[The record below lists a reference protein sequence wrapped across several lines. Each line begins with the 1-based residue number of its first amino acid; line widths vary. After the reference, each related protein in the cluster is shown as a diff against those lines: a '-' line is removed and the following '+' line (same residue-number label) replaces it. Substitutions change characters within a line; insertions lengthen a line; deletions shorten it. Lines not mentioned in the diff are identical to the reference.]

1 MDRARE
7 MYGERSRQLA
17 GECRVPEAGG
27 SDLDPAEWLELRRR
41 LIDAEREALFDL
53 IDEGTVPIAVIRE
66 VERDLD
72 LEEERLNRTPVASA

>member
-1 MDRARE
+1 VA
-7 MYGERSRQLA
+7 
-17 GECRVPEAGG
+17 EAGG
-27 SDLDPAEWLELRRR
+27 NDLDPAAWLDLRRR

-53 IDEGTVPIAVIRE
+53 IDDGTVPVSVIRE